1 MDMTPASRLAYAPI
15 LLGVAFIATL
25 FIVAESGYKRIHE
38 ASQMISAAE
47 ERQDIMSRY
56 LRVVLDAES
65 AQRGFLLTEDTRYLR
80 GFDPAVR
87 SLDPL
92 LDRIV
97 DSTPRFRPRRGRR
110 QGPGPALDHRQESGR
125 DAGLAAPLWRGRS
138 GRRALSSSTP
148 TSASAR

>member
-1 MDMTPASRLAYAPI
+1 MVATPASRLTYAPI

-38 ASQMISAAE
+38 ASQVISAAE
-47 ERQDIMSRY
+47 DRQALMSRY
-56 LRVVLDAES
+56 LRIVLDAES

-87 SLDPL
+87 SLNPL

-97 DSTPRFRPRRGRR
+97 T
-110 QGPGPALDHRQESGR
+110 
-125 DAGLAAPLWRGRS
+125 
-138 GRRALSSSTP
+138 
-148 TSASAR
+148 